1 MKFKFEYAKVN
12 EKIFSIS
19 RPDIFMCLMGTTYII
34 DKNEAKYCISNEILN
49 GKITR
54 NENENAIRN
63 AGKATGVNG
72 RVTIKTNFV
81 K

>member
-1 MKFKFEYAKVN
+1 MFL
-12 EKIFSIS
+12 IS
-19 RPDIFMCLMGTTYII
+19 RPDICMCLMGTTYNI
-34 DKNEAKYCISNEILN
+34 DKNDAKYCISNEILN

-63 AGKATGVNG
+63 ATNGKATGVNG